1 MLRHPSYFG
10 FYYWALGS
18 QLMMMNPVC
27 LIGFAGALH
36 HFFSERIDYEER
48 LLVRFF
54 GQNYR
59 DYQARTRTGLPLIK

>member
-1 MLRHPSYFG
+1 
-10 FYYWALGS
+10 
-18 QLMMMNPVC
+18 MMMNPVC